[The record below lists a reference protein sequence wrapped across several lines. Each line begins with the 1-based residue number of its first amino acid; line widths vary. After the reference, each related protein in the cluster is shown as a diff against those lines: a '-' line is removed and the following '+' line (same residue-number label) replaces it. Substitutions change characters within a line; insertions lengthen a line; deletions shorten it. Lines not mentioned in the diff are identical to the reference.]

1 MVLPDYPSVHVGREK
16 AGKELDRLASRGGSH
31 WYGEGPRP
39 PDLRV
44 CPSHVI
50 AKEDKVRVA
59 RDRSNA
65 LFPLNSVLAN
75 FPAQYGAMG
84 EFPSLPT
91 PGAGSGGIDLQDCLL
106 HWAAAPSR

>member
-1 MVLPDYPSVHVGREK
+1 MHVGREK

-31 WYGEGPRP
+31 WYGEGAHP

-44 CPSHVI
+44 CPSRVI
-50 AKEDKVRVA
+50 AKGDKVRVA

-75 FPAQYGAMG
+75 PPAQYGTMG
-84 EFPSLPT
+84 EFPVLPA

-106 HWAAAPSR
+106 HSEAAPSR

>member
-1 MVLPDYPSVHVGREK
+1 MHVGREK
-16 AGKELDRLASRGGSH
+16 ASKELDRLAPRGGSH
-31 WYGEGPRP
+31 WYGESAYP

-44 CPSHVI
+44 CPSRVI
-50 AKEDKVRVA
+50 AKGDKVRVA
-59 RDRSNA
+59 RDWPNA
-65 LFPLNSVLAN
+65 LYPLNSVLAN

-84 EFPSLPT
+84 EFSSFPT